1 MFAGHTEVI
10 EAVSLAE
17 RLEVVVVEEE
27 GVEEQRNIL
36 LQIIMKII
44 YKYLLESRK
53 VNTPID
59 IAY

>member
-17 RLEVVVVEEE
+17 RLEGVVVEEE

-44 YKYLLESRK
+44 YEYL
-53 VNTPID
+53 
-59 IAY
+59 